1 MQAAFYILAWLFV
14 SLIVAIGAVASAS
27 FLIMV
32 VETIIAIMRG
42 DGE

>member
-1 MQAAFYILAWLFV
+1 MQAVFYILAWMFA
-14 SLIVAIGAVASAS
+14 SLVVAIAAVAAAG

-32 VETIIAIMRG
+32 VETIIAIVRG

>member
-1 MQAAFYILAWLFV
+1 MQAAFYILGWLFV
-14 SLIVAIGAVASAS
+14 SLIVAIAAVASAG

-32 VETIIAIMRG
+32 VETIIAIVRG

>member
-14 SLIVAIGAVASAS
+14 SLIVAIGAVASAG
-27 FLIMV
+27 FLITV
-32 VETIIAIMRG
+32 VETIIAIVRG

>member
-1 MQAAFYILAWLFV
+1 MQAAVYFLLWLFM
-14 SLIVAIGAVASAS
+14 SLIIAIAFVAAAG

-32 VETIIAIMRG
+32 VETIIAIVRG

>member
-14 SLIVAIGAVASAS
+14 SLVIAIAVVAVAG

-32 VETIIAIMRG
+32 VETIIAIVRG

>member
-14 SLIVAIGAVASAS
+14 SLIVAIGAVAVAG

-32 VETIIAIMRG
+32 VETIIAIVRG

>member
-1 MQAAFYILAWLFV
+1 MQAVFYILAWLFL
-14 SLIVAIGAVASAS
+14 SLIVAIAAVAVVG

-32 VETIIAIMRG
+32 VETIIAIVRG

>member
-1 MQAAFYILAWLFV
+1 MQAAFYILAWLFL
-14 SLIVAIGAVASAS
+14 SLIVAIAAVAVVG

-32 VETIIAIMRG
+32 VETIISIVRG

>member
-1 MQAAFYILAWLFV
+1 LAWLFL
-14 SLIVAIGAVASAS
+14 SLIVAIAAVAVVG

-32 VETIIAIMRG
+32 VETIISIVRG

>member
-1 MQAAFYILAWLFV
+1 MQAALYILAWLFV
-14 SLIVAIGAVASAS
+14 SLVVAIAVVAAAG

-32 VETIIAIMRG
+32 VETIIAIVKG

>member
-14 SLIVAIGAVASAS
+14 SLVVAIAAVAAAG
-27 FLIMV
+27 FL
-32 VETIIAIMRG
+32 IIAIVRG

>member
-14 SLIVAIGAVASAS
+14 SLIVAIGVVAAG

-32 VETIIAIMRG
+32 VETIIAIVRG